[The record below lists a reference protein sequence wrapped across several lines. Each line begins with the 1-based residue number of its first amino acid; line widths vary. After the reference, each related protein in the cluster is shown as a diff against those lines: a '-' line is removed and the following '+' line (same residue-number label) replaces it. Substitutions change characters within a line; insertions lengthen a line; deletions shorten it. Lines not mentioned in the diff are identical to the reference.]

1 MDSVTH
7 LANRYNGI
15 WTTAMQCA
23 WHAIPAINWDEIE
36 KAYGRWVLEVQ
47 VDGEV
52 VDFGVTE
59 DDIANA
65 DPRAEFEEPKD

>member
-1 MDSVTH
+1 
-7 LANRYNGI
+7 
-15 WTTAMQCA
+15 MQCA